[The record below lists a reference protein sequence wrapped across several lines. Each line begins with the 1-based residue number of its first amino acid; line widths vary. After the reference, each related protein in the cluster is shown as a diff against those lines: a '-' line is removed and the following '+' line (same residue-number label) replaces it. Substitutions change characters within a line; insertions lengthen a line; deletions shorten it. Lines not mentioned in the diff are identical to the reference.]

1 MMTMCSN
8 TDEGAGYKIQRRVGL
23 GRFANC
29 RGIRVLPTRV
39 IAQRR
44 FNQLVR
50 ELENRPLSPSSR
62 TVEYRLVA
70 MVPQE
75 IDRYTVTPRPP
86 V

>member
-1 MMTMCSN
+1 MCSN
-8 TDEGAGYKIQRRVGL
+8 TDEGAGYKIQRRVGV
-23 GRFANC
+23 GRFTNC
-29 RGIRVLPTRV
+29 RGIRVLPTLKQARE
-39 IAQRR
+39 R
-44 FNQLVR
+44 FNKLAR

-86 V
+86 T